1 MTLTIRFFCGVVHCG
16 ARRRN
21 VSVGENAMLRHAE
34 GGSQFRMGFLWAICL
49 VAAMGGLLFGYDW
62 VVIGGAKPF
71 YELFFN
77 IAVRPFMQGLAMSA
91 ALFGCLIGAAASGML
106 TDRFGRKW
114 LLVLSA
120 FLFTASSIG
129 TALAP
134 DFITF
139 NIARLVGGI
148 GIGLASNLSPMYIAE
163 ISPAQMRGQFVS
175 INQLTAVIG
184 ILAAQIVNW
193 LIARNVPADATRAVL
208 AGSWY
213 ADTGWRWMLAA

>member
-1 MTLTIRFFCGVVHCG
+1 
-16 ARRRN
+16 
-21 VSVGENAMLRHAE
+21 MLRHAE
-34 GGSQFRMGFLWAICL
+34 GGPHFRMGFLWAICL

-71 YELFFN
+71 YELYFN
-77 IAVRPFMQGLAMSA
+77 IADSPFKQFKQGLAMSS
-91 ALFGCLIGAAASGML
+91 ALFGCLVGAAASGLL
-106 TDRFGRKW
+106 TGPYGRKW

-120 FLFTASSIG
+120 CLFTASSIG